1 MSLRGST
8 ATDEAASPADT
19 GPATALRASS
29 AVPKWLVLG
38 GALVLVGYLTL
49 TPVVFLL
56 WRMFTDQHGFLT
68 GANLT
73 EAYTDT
79 GIADLTVNTLVFV
92 FGATAVGMGTGTLL
106 AYVHART
113 DIRFKRA
120 LLILSLGP
128 LVLPG
133 TALHD
138 RLDPARRAAVRD
150 LEHGHRPAVRS
161 TPLRH
166 LHDDRDD
173 LGRGHQPLSPVLPA
187 DAGGLLLDGPCRS
200 EEAALASGAR
210 LPRVLRKITFPLM
223 KPAFLAATLLTI
235 VRTLEGFEV
244 PALLGIPGR
253 EWVFASRIWE
263 EVTGFPPN
271 IGVAC
276 AYGSMVMLVAMAL
289 TALQRYYVSIGGE
302 KAVQTIGGK
311 GFAARPRELS
321 RGWRIGTEAFVLV
334 FLVATIIL
342 PTLALIYS
350 SLLPL
355 NMVPSGKAFAAMSF
369 DDYRAVIEH
378 DAVRKGTVNSLILA
392 PLSATAV
399 MALVSIA
406 AWIVIRTKARGRGAF
421 DALTLLPITVPGIA
435 LGLSLLVVYLRVP
448 LPIYGTLAILM
459 IAYVTK
465 FLPFGMRF
473 ATTSMYQV
481 HSDLEESAQVAGASW
496 TLTFRKVILPLV
508 MPGIIAGWIYV
519 AMVSVRELSQL
530 GAHLQPRIRGDR
542 GRDVAAVRGDRVQPA
557 RRTREPDDL
566 GSLRLRD
573 DCALRPA
580 LCRGRIRT
588 RGRALVS
595 NSVRGLAESQPASA
609 ASEHAHAV
617 VSIRNLSK
625 TYAGSKGAGPAVD
638 NLSLDVAEGEFFT
651 LLGPSGCGKT
661 TTLRPRR
668 PRDAR
673 RRPDRVG
680 GTTVFSAETRRHC
693 RRTARR
699 SAWCSRATRSGRT

>member
-133 TALHD
+133 LLYTTGWILLGAPRSGILNMVTD
-138 RLDPARRAAVRD
+138 QLFGVRPFD
-150 LEHGHRPAVRS
+150 IYTMTGMIWVEGIS
-161 TPLRH
+161 
-166 LHDDRDD
+166 
-173 LGRGHQPLSPVLPA
+173 LSPLCYLLML
-187 DAGGLLLDGPCRS
+187 AGFYSMDHSL

-369 DDYRAVIEH
+369 DNYRAVIEH

-406 AWIVIRTKARGRGAF
+406 AWIVIR
-421 DALTLLPITVPGIA
+421 
-435 LGLSLLVVYLRVP
+435 
-448 LPIYGTLAILM
+448 
-459 IAYVTK
+459 
-465 FLPFGMRF
+465 
-473 ATTSMYQV
+473 
-481 HSDLEESAQVAGASW
+481 
-496 TLTFRKVILPLV
+496 
-508 MPGIIAGWIYV
+508 
-519 AMVSVRELSQL
+519 
-530 GAHLQPRIRGDR
+530 
-542 GRDVAAVRGDRVQPA
+542 
-557 RRTREPDDL
+557 
-566 GSLRLRD
+566 
-573 DCALRPA
+573 
-580 LCRGRIRT
+580 
-588 RGRALVS
+588 
-595 NSVRGLAESQPASA
+595 
-609 ASEHAHAV
+609 
-617 VSIRNLSK
+617 
-625 TYAGSKGAGPAVD
+625 
-638 NLSLDVAEGEFFT
+638 
-651 LLGPSGCGKT
+651 
-661 TTLRPRR
+661 PRR
-668 PRDAR
+668 EAAAPS
-673 RRPDRVG
+673 
-680 GTTVFSAETRRHC
+680 TC
-693 RRTARR
+693 
-699 SAWCSRATRSGRT
+699 